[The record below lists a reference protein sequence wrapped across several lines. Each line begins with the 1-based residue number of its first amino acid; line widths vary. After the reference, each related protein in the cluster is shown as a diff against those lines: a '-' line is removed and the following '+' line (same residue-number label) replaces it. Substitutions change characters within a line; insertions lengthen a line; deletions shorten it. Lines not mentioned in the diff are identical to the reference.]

1 MSKQCITLRNV
12 IAEVVRGTVRSRP
25 DHYFE
30 VAAKGALHIS
40 LEGLSRQDLFDLEHL
55 GNTKFHYDNRPA
67 PTLAELLKPVS
78 AVAEVA
84 GELLEE
90 EEEDDDDLPPAA
102 SEDESKGEGAET
114 PAAPT
119 EGGEVVTD
127 ADKAVDALAAAK
139 LADEAPTSE
148 PKGDAEDGA
157 QPPTSPAPVEA
168 GGEPAAAPEQ
178 VTGGTGPDPVDPANA
193 ADADKPADAA
203 ETTPPVV
210 EGGEQA
216 APVVEGGDK
225 PADTA
230 EPAAQDAP
238 AAEPAGGKSGRR
250 K

>member
-90 EEEDDDDLPPAA
+90 EEDDDDLPPAA

-139 LADEAPTSE
+139 LADETPTSE
-148 PKGDAEDGA
+148 PKDDAEDGA
-157 QPPTSPAPVEA
+157 QPPASPAPVEA
-168 GGEPAAAPEQ
+168 GGDPTAAPEQ
-178 VTGGTGPDPVDPANA
+178 VTGGTGPDPVDTANA
-193 ADADKPADAA
+193 ADADKPADN
-203 ETTPPVV
+203 
-210 EGGEQA
+210 
-216 APVVEGGDK
+216 
-225 PADTA
+225 A
-230 EPAAQDAP
+230 EPAAQDVP